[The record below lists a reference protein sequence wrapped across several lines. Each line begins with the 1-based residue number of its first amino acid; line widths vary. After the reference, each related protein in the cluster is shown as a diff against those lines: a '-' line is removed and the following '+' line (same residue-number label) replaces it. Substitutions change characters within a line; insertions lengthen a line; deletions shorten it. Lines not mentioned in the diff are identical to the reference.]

1 MLIFVILLQKGILEL
16 YETVWV
22 FILFAC
28 LFLATFSK
36 AMSVSISG
44 SKMTLFLFVKY
55 LGTVVRNGQTTLN
68 SEEIFSPFIYL

>member
-22 FILFAC
+22 FFLFAC

-44 SKMTLFLFVKY
+44 SKMTLFVKY